1 MSRRVWDFLST
12 LIGAD
17 RTRVITQRIDVLSQW
32 GHRVHWKTLAHKVRL
47 ERPDLHVWLRESSM
61 RAVVAFILSYAL
73 VFTVGTMILPDT
85 ARKLKPRPSTSQ
97 APVAPSRHGLPG
109 RPSLAAPRVDGP
121 LGHTLARDT
130 SPGNRSIDLDSQRTR
145 PASQAGSGELL
156 AATSQ
161 PGSPKPAATSLGLRQ
176 TPAAA
181 RPNGSPRGVVAKVTG
196 ITVWGTPSRPW
207 VSIAASGP
215 VRYQLRNVE
224 PDWVVVDVSRAQLA
238 LASGMPPAGRGLVR
252 QIRAGQFSQDIVRV
266 VLELTQSI
274 PIHVAV
280 TPDKTTIIVSL
291 AAAARGN
298 GVLPSP
304 PALGAHALPTAQ
316 SLGGK

>member
-1 MSRRVWDFLST
+1 MSRSVWNFLST

-17 RTRVITQRIDVLSQW
+17 RTRVIAQRIDVLSQW
-32 GHRVHWKTLAHKVRL
+32 GHQVHRKILAHNVRL
-47 ERPDLHVWLRESSM
+47 ERPDPRVWLRESSM

-85 ARKLKPRPSTSQ
+85 GRKLKPRPSTSQ
-97 APVAPSRHGLPG
+97 AAVAPSRDVLPGLP
-109 RPSLAAPRVDGP
+109 SLVAPRVDGP
-121 LGHTLARDT
+121 LRHTLARDT
-130 SPGNRSIDLDSQRTR
+130 SLGNRPTDLDSQRER
-145 PASQAGSGELL
+145 PASQAGSGELS
-156 AATSQ
+156 A
-161 PGSPKPAATSLGLRQ
+161 PAAVSLGLRQ

-238 LASGMPPAGRGLVR
+238 LAPGMPPAGRGLVR
-252 QIRAGQFSQDIVRV
+252 QIRVGQFAQDIVRV

-298 GVLPSP
+298 GGVLPP
-304 PALGAHALPTAQ
+304 PALGAHAFRDRSAHRQ
-316 SLGGK
+316 